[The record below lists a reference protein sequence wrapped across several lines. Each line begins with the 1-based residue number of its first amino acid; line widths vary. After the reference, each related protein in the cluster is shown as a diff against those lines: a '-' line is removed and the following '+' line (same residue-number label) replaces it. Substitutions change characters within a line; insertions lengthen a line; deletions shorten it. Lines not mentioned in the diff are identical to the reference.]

1 MVAKLGALVEPGG
14 WSGYLATA
22 SQITATAG
30 LLGFGV
36 VLSWLFGREFTDG
49 TITGLFAL
57 PISRG
62 TIARAKLLVYAAWAV
77 AVSSVLVVMI
87 VGLGLA
93 LGLGR
98 IPDATAADVAR
109 QFAVTILTAAI
120 ALPAAWAATLGRGLL
135 GGIGTIIGV
144 VVVAQVAAISG
155 LGAWFPFAAPG
166 LWAAG
171 SDVSAAQLALVVPV
185 AVGFGLLVT
194 LSWRRLQ
201 LDR

>member
-36 VLSWLFGREFTDG
+36 VLSWLFGREFGDG

-62 TIARAKLLVYAAWAV
+62 TIAGAKLLVYAAWAV
-77 AVSSVLVVMI
+77 AVSSVLVMVI
-87 VGLGLA
+87 VALGLA

-109 QFAVTILTAAI
+109 QFVVTILTAAI

-171 SDVSAAQLALVVPV
+171 SDVSAIQLALVVPV
-185 AVGFGLLVT
+185 AAAFGLLVT

>member
-49 TITGLFAL
+49 TISGLFAL